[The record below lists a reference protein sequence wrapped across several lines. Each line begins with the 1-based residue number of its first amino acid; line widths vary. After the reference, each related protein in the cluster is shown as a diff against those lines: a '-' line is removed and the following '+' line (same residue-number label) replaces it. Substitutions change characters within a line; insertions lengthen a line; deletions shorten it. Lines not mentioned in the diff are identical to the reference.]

1 MASNINPNN
10 IDGAYPVAGQDNN
23 SQGFR
28 DNFTNIKLNFQ
39 YAEDEINDLDSKVLL
54 KAPLEGQASLNNN
67 MNEQVIYNA
76 QIRDFSATRVA
87 ISQTSGSIAID
98 YATGHYQ
105 TINTT
110 GSISLSFTNWPT
122 SGLYAWVRV
131 QINITNAAYT
141 VTLPSAV
148 SRGINNLQGYDSAT
162 RAITFAQT
170 GYYVLEFTT
179 STGNGAIT
187 VEDLSRN
194 VDPIFL
200 PSSEDLADGADV
212 SLDTTA
218 SYFSTSAAETA
229 QLNAGYN
236 GQIKTLMAYSV
247 TGGNMVITVANAGWK
262 SSGTGTI
269 TFSSRG
275 AACTMQYIN
284 SKWFCI
290 GNNGAAFA

>member
-39 YAEDEINDLDSKVLL
+39 YAEDEINDLQTKALL
-54 KAPLEGQASLNNN
+54 KAPLDGQATVNNN
-67 MNEQVIYNA
+67 MNEQLIYNA

-87 ISQTSGSIAID
+87 VTATSGSIAID
-98 YATGHYQ
+98 YAQGHYQ

-110 GSISLSFTNWPT
+110 GSISLSFTNWPS
-122 SGLYAWVRV
+122 SGLYAWVRL
-131 QINITNAAYT
+131 QINVTNTAYT

-148 SRGINNLQGYDSAT
+148 TRGISNLQGYNSST
-162 RAITFAQT
+162 RAITFGQV
-170 GYYVLEFTT
+170 GYYVFEFTT

-194 VDPIFL
+194 LDPIFL
-200 PSSEDLADGADV
+200 PSSEDAADSAALSLA
-212 SLDTTA
+212 TTA
-218 SYFSTSAAETA
+218 SYFTTSAAESTTLA
-229 QLNAGYN
+229 AGYA
-236 GQIKTLMAYSV
+236 GQIKTLMAVDVSAGAMTV
-247 TGGNMVITVANAGWK
+247 TVSNAGWK
-262 SSGTGTI
+262 SSGTGTA
-269 TFSSRG
+269 TFSARG
-275 AACTMQYIN
+275 AGCTLQYIN

-290 GNNGAAFA
+290 GNNGVSFA